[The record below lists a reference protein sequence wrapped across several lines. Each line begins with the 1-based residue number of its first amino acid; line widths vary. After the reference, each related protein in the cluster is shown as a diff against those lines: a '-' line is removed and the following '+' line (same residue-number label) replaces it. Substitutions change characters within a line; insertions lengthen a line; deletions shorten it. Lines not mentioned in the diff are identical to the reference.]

1 MLTAL
6 QKVTLGAWIL
16 FVPYH
21 FITQRWS
28 ATTNIRT
35 DLVIIYLLLIVLT
48 LAIGIQWLVK
58 QYRLRRK

>member
-1 MLTAL
+1 MLTTL

-35 DLVIIYLLLIVLT
+35 DLLIIYLLLIVFT
-48 LAIGIQWLVK
+48 LAVGIQWLVK
-58 QYRLRRK
+58 QYRLRKK